1 MKQNTLDKYNLNKNW
16 GVPFEVEKQINKE
29 KQKGKLNVYPLIYN
43 SIE

>member
-1 MKQNTLDKYNLNKNW
+1 MK
-16 GVPFEVEKQINKE
+16 KQINKE

>member
-1 MKQNTLDKYNLNKNW
+1 MTIDHGELPGSFASMK
-16 GVPFEVEKQINKE
+16 KQINKE

>member
-1 MKQNTLDKYNLNKNW
+1 MSERGVTTITL
-16 GVPFEVEKQINKE
+16 KQINKE

>member
-1 MKQNTLDKYNLNKNW
+1 MTIDHGELPEASLPMK
-16 GVPFEVEKQINKE
+16 KQINKE